1 VRWDPGH
8 AVKQEATW
16 GPQFGNHCGLVGY
29 PLFRACVKACRKI
42 GRNGRACLGAWSC
55 RFECRCPAESG
66 LLLIGA
72 VRFYR
77 RAGRRR
83 AGTLKMTVSAPPPPG
98 LGPLFSAALLLDP
111 AIATMPAAAADHGV

>member
-42 GRNGRACLGAWSC
+42 GRNGRAWSC
-55 RFECRCPAESG
+55 RFGPAESG

-72 VRFYR
+72 VRFDR